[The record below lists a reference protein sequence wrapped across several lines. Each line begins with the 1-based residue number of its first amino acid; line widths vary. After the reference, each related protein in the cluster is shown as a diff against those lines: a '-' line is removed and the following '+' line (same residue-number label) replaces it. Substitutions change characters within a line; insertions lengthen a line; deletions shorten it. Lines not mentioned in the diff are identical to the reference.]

1 VLRLPSQ
8 HVKLSCHFLDHADAP
23 AQTDRCLCFIC
34 FGNGLGAVGD
44 GRRAVPG
51 DPRQRL
57 SIGRV
62 LCDRGAGLDRTGNAT
77 GELDERTAIQ
87 RPKFGIEIVV

>member
-1 VLRLPSQ
+1 
-8 HVKLSCHFLDHADAP
+8 LDHADAP

-34 FGNGLGAVGD
+34 IGDSLGAVGD

-51 DPRQRL
+51 NPRQRP

-62 LCDRGAGLDRTGNAT
+62 LCDRGVGLDCAGNAT

-87 RPKFGIEIVV
+87 RQKFRIEIVI

>member
-1 VLRLPSQ
+1 VLRPALATREIIVP
-8 HVKLSCHFLDHADAP
+8 FLDHADAP
-23 AQTDRCLCFIC
+23 AQTDRCLCFIYI
-34 FGNGLGAVGD
+34 GDGLGAVGD

-57 SIGRV
+57 LIGRV
-62 LCDRGAGLDRTGNAT
+62 LRDRGAGLDCTSDAT

-87 RPKFGIEIVV
+87 RPKFRIEIVN